1 MDGQAKDSR
10 IDAAMALL
18 PLFRANAAK
27 TEAARQALPEIIA
40 ALRDAGL
47 FRVFQP
53 PRVGGQPM
61 PRTDWMNI
69 VFELARA
76 CGSSAWVYMV
86 LSSHAGML
94 MGFSPEVQDEVWGK
108 DQDALLSSAVG
119 PVGRARKA
127 EGGYRLSGKF
137 TFSSG
142 CDFASWAVL
151 GGRDIDDPAGKPLT
165 FLVPLS
171 DMALVD
177 DWFTV
182 GLAGTGS
189 KTLLADEIFVAAR
202 RVHPAFAIAGTAA
215 PAAFCYTTIGLAQG
229 ALDRFTDHIKARAQ
243 SRETDWPMIYNVAA
257 EAQGKIDAA
266 RLLID
271 RDMREMAPFGPRA
284 PLPPAMRAR
293 NQRDQ
298 AVATK
303 LATEAVDALY
313 SAAGASAIHVKSD
326 FRRAYADTRAAA
338 LHAANSWTNAKHDG
352 AVRFG
357 QDYTPA
363 W

>member
-1 MDGQAKDSR
+1 MTYEVINLNLMWAFRPRCRTRFGAR
-10 IDAAMALL
+10 IRTRFC
-18 PLFRANAAK
+18 PPPS
-27 TEAARQALPEIIA
+27 ARS
-40 ALRDAGL
+40 G
-47 FRVFQP
+47 
-53 PRVGGQPM
+53 
-61 PRTDWMNI
+61 
-69 VFELARA
+69 
-76 CGSSAWVYMV
+76 
-86 LSSHAGML
+86 
-94 MGFSPEVQDEVWGK
+94 
-108 DQDALLSSAVG
+108 
-119 PVGRARKA
+119 ARKV

-142 CDFASWAVL
+142 RDFASWAVL
-151 GGRDIDDPAGKPLT
+151 GGRDIDDPTGKPLS
-165 FLVPLS
+165 FLVPLP
-171 DMALVD
+171 DLDLVD

-189 KTLLADEIFVAAR
+189 KTLLADEIFVPAR
-202 RVHPAFAIAGTAA
+202 RVDPAFAIAGTAG

-229 ALDRFTDHIKARAQ
+229 ALDNFVDHINAWAK
-243 SRETDWPMIYNVAA
+243 SRDTDWPMIYNVVA

-266 RLLID
+266 GLLID

-293 NQRDQ
+293 NLRYQ

-313 SAAGASAIHVKSD
+313 SAAGASAIHIKSD
-326 FRRAYADTRAAA
+326 FRRACCDTRAAA

-357 QDYTPA
+357 QDYTSA